1 MPKDPEIRR
10 NGQRIVHRSLKAVG
24 LERKSPTLEQEERL
38 GRGSYIKNLHI
49 DILPEVTE
57 H

>member
-10 NGQRIVHRSLKAVG
+10 NGQRIVHRSLRAVG
-24 LERKSPTLEQEERL
+24 LERKSSTLEQEERL
-38 GRGSYIKNLHI
+38 GRGSFIKNPHI
-49 DILPEVTE
+49 DILSDVTE